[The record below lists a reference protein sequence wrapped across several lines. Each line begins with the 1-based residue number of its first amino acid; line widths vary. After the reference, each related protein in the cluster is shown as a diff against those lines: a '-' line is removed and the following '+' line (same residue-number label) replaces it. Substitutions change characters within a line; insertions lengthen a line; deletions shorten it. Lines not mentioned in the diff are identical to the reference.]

1 MLDYKK
7 QPNKGDSKA
16 VTAHLLIIDDKVMDK
31 QLTLADNSC
40 VTHDAPKPLTNP

>member
-7 QPNKGDSKA
+7 QPNEGNSKA

-31 QLTLADNSC
+31 QLTLADISC
-40 VTHDAPKPLTNP
+40 VTHDAPKPLTYP